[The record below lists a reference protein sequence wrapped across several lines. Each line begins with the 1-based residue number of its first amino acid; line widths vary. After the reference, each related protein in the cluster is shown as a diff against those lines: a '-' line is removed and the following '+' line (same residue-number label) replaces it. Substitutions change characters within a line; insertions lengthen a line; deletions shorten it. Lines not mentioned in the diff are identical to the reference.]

1 MSYLPL
7 KYWTDFDLKCTLE
20 YPVSDFAA
28 ELRWM
33 KEVVGFTLLS
43 ESEDYAIVTDAGHH
57 FTFSFKQY
65 DGPQPD
71 LSAMNLQLFTDDFD
85 AVFAELQRRCPGVEL
100 RWQAK
105 QRIAYTRTPAG
116 LPFEIWSGWEG

>member
-1 MSYLPL
+1 MDWDDSWSRGFELVNAFELHGPAGTRPAKGLLGVGKDAVMSYLPL

-57 FTFSFKQY
+57 LPFR
-65 DGPQPD
+65 
-71 LSAMNLQLFTDDFD
+71 SA
-85 AVFAELQRRCPGVEL
+85 VRR
-100 RWQAK
+100 A
-105 QRIAYTRTPAG
+105 PAG
-116 LPFEIWSGWEG
+116 PERHEPATLHR